1 VIEIIVKKSNI
12 KYLETDEIY
21 NKLVVR
27 RRQALIIFLLETM
40 RVLHLKKGLG
50 LAFRSM
56 HVLLFLKKSC
66 RILY

>member
-40 RVLHLKKGLG
+40 RVL
-50 LAFRSM
+50 AFEKRPWFG
-56 HVLLFLKKSC
+56 VPFYARFAFLKKVM
-66 RILY
+66 